1 MESEAD
7 LDEEIKNLLALTQ
20 APQHYRE
27 LVSLG
32 SIASLL
38 SLLSHEN
45 TDIALDAIEL
55 INELTDEDIISGEEI
70 DDEEKAE
77 AITESINIF
86 VKALV
91 SRWYFGGE
99 TMFYSNDNLPP
110 IVIQIDEQ
118 LPELLVQNLQR
129 LDENEAADR
138 QGVFNALSK
147 WTMKKE
153 KKNKNKRVK
162 GGCRLIQVYS
172 RYIRKSGLHR
182 HKVRRYNR
190 GKDRLVTMVTQA
202 HQHESI

>member
-55 INELTDEDIISGEEI
+55 INELTDEDIISGEEV

-91 SRWYFGGE
+91 SR
-99 TMFYSNDNLPP
+99 YSFRDG
-110 IVIQIDEQ
+110 I
-118 LPELLVQNLQR
+118 LL
-129 LDENEAADR
+129 
-138 QGVFNALSK
+138 
-147 WTMKKE
+147 
-153 KKNKNKRVK
+153 KR
-162 GGCRLIQVYS
+162 
-172 RYIRKSGLHR
+172 
-182 HKVRRYNR
+182 
-190 GKDRLVTMVTQA
+190 
-202 HQHESI
+202 